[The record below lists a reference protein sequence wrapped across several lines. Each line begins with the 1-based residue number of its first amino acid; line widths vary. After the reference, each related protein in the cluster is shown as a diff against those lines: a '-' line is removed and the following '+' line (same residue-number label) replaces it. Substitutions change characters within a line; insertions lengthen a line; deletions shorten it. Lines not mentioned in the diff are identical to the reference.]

1 MTLIE
6 EINRV
11 ANEADCLYTHTEIA
25 TVVSRMARDISH
37 TLADTHPI
45 VLAMLNGGIFFTG
58 ELLLQLPFPL
68 ELDSIKAGRYQ
79 GSTRGAEMRW
89 SVKPSLPL
97 TGRTVLVVDDILDE
111 GITLAEVIRYCQE
124 AGADRVLTAVLIDKQ
139 IGRPKPCEADFVG
152 LTTENRYLFGYG
164 LDYKNHLRNWPG
176 IYACKTV
183 Y

>member
-1 MTLIE
+1 MNIIE

-11 ANEADCLYTHTEIA
+11 AAEADCLYTRADIGA
-25 TVVSRMARDISH
+25 AVSRMARDISH
-37 TLADTHPI
+37 TLAATHPI

-79 GSTRGAEMRW
+79 GATRGTEMRW

-111 GITLAEVIRYCQE
+111 GITLAEVIRHCQE

-139 IGRPKPCEADFVG
+139 IGRPKPCAADFVG